1 MQNKKQVLDILL
13 KEWYTNIK
21 AYREAFK
28 MAKASDRYG
37 IIFQNLADAGCEKE
51 TAEKCTELILAEKYE
66 QALALIKPQKKRLL
80 EEIHANQK
88 RVDSLDFLV
97 YKIEKLCPAGQLKKG
112 W

>member
-37 IIFQNLADAGCEKE
+37 IIFQNLAYAGCEKE
-51 TAEKCTELILAEKYE
+51 TAERCT
-66 QALALIKPQKKRLL
+66 
-80 EEIHANQK
+80 
-88 RVDSLDFLV
+88 
-97 YKIEKLCPAGQLKKG
+97 
-112 W
+112 